1 MSELFMIHKDDP
13 PIPKNM
19 PPTAGKIAWA
29 RSIMNRIKGPIFKF
43 KTKEGLLTK
52 DEGPEVTKKYITLSK
67 QLDVEYEEKIFTAWN
82 SKNTDYAISD
92 LKENILKIQDGKY
105 LVNFSNRLK
114 VIIRE
119 AKFLDRIG
127 REIPPTIINIAL
139 QEKEYAYYV
148 DRLN

>member
-1 MSELFMIHKDDP
+1 MSELFNMHKENP

-52 DEGPEVTKKYITLSK
+52 DEGPEVTKRYITLSK

-82 SKNTDYAISD
+82 SKNTEHAISD
-92 LKENILKIQDGKY
+92 LKLNILA
-105 LVNFSNRLK
+105 VA
-114 VIIRE
+114 E
-119 AKFLDRIG
+119 G
-127 REIPPTIINIAL
+127 R
-139 QEKEYAYYV
+139 Y
-148 DRLN
+148 